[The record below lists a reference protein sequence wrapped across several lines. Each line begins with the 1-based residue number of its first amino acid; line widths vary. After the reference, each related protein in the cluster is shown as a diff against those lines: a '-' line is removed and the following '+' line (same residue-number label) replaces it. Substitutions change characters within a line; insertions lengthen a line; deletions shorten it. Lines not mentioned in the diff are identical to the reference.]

1 MTEDQKRQIHP
12 IVERAMGMAYKG
24 AEPIEFDDYAV
35 EQLQDLLRE
44 YFEKQELVQ
53 AVQDLIKLAFF
64 LDKKGCHAA
73 SKKIIKVVESATE
86 ALNALKNHIKKT
98 HQMSKND

>member
-12 IVERAMGMAYKG
+12 IVERAMGMVYKG
-24 AEPIEFDDYAV
+24 VEPIEFDDYAV

-44 YFEKQELVQ
+44 YFGKQELVQ
-53 AVQDLIKLAFF
+53 AVQDLIKLAYF
-64 LDKKGCHAA
+64 LDKTGCHSA

-86 ALNALKNHIKKT
+86 ALNALKNKE
-98 HQMSKND
+98 KNTLNSV